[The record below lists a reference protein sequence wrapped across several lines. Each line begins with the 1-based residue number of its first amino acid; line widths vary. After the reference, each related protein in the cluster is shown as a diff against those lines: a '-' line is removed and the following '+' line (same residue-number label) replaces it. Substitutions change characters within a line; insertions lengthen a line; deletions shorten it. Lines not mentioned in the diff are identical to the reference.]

1 MSASRSLRGV
11 LWNLIQ
17 QSLKSPVKKRRG
29 GTLVASP
36 PLASR
41 GIPASLLKDFLVRHA
56 TDGEFRAVTAVQLLW
71 RPGGDPT
78 VRVDDQVSL
87 EVEFEGG
94 SQIPVPLTVWTPQG
108 SISWEKVSA
117 VHLPDGDG
125 GNAVAHFTAILD
137 MPDRK
142 WRYFHYFMPLISEK
156 PQLRRRWGVWIHFAN
171 ALFGRFRKQTPFS
184 PKQDLSEWF
193 DNLLASSL
201 LLGLSS
207 HGSVFIPLEKGRWVV
222 AEWTRQEVEREVYGT
237 GVYSRRRKK
246 IRLSD
251 TPDADTPDADTPDA
265 DTPDTDTPD
274 ASGFVEEVERIVSTD
289 GSNSFAE
296 LTASDS
302 FADTEQR
309 IALQQRLERMTE
321 QVTDLKPREKDALQ
335 ALADNDSD
343 YDVTAAKLDIT
354 KERLYSYIS
363 VIRKKLLPYRHFFN

>member
-1 MSASRSLRGV
+1 MSASLSLRGV
-11 LWNLIQ
+11 LWNLMH
-17 QSLKSPVKKRRG
+17 QSRKSPVKKRRG

-36 PLASR
+36 PLASG

-56 TDGEFRAVTAVQLLW
+56 TDGEFRAVTGVQLLW

-78 VRVDDQVSL
+78 VRLDDQVSL
-87 EVEFEGG
+87 EVEFDGG
-94 SQIPVPLTVWTPQG
+94 GQIPVPLTVWTPPG
-108 SISWEKVSA
+108 SISWEKVRA

-137 MPDRK
+137 LPDRK
-142 WRYFHYFMPLISEK
+142 WRYFHYFLPLISEE
-156 PQLRRRWGVWIHFAN
+156 PQLRRRWGIWIRFAN

-222 AEWTRQEVEREVYGT
+222 AEWTRQEVEQEVYGT

-251 TPDADTPDADTPDA
+251 TPDAN
-265 DTPDTDTPD
+265 
-274 ASGFVEEVERIVSTD
+274 GFVEEVERIVSAD
-289 GSNSFAE
+289 DSDSFADA
-296 LTASDS
+296 TASDS

-321 QVTDLKPREKDALQ
+321 QVTDLKPREKDVLQ
-335 ALADNDSD
+335 ALADNDCD
-343 YDVTAAKLDIT
+343 YDATVAKLDIT

-363 VIRKKLLPYRHFFN
+363 VIRKKLLPHRHYFN

>member
-17 QSLKSPVKKRRG
+17 QTLKSPDKKRRG

-36 PLASR
+36 PLASG
-41 GIPASLLKDFLVRHA
+41 GIPASLFRGFLVRHA

-78 VRVDDQVSL
+78 VRLDDQVSL

-94 SQIPVPLTVWTPQG
+94 GQIPVPLTVWTPSG
-108 SISWEKVSA
+108 SISWEKVRA

-142 WRYFHYFMPLISEK
+142 WRYFHYFLPLISEK
-156 PQLRRRWGVWIHFAN
+156 PQLRRPWSVGIRSITS
-171 ALFGRFRKQTPFS
+171 LFDRFRKQTSSLPEEEN
-184 PKQDLSEWF
+184 LSEWF
-193 DNLLASSL
+193 DGLIASSL
-201 LLGLSS
+201 LLGLSG
-207 HGSVFIPLEKGRWVV
+207 HDSVFIPLGKGPAVV
-222 AEWTRQEVEREVYGT
+222 GEWARQEVEREVYGT

-251 TPDADTPDADTPDA
+251 TPDAG
-265 DTPDTDTPD
+265 
-274 ASGFVEEVERIVSTD
+274 GFIDEVERIVSTD
-289 GSNSFAE
+289 DSNSFAD
-296 LTASDS
+296 ASASAS
-302 FADTEQR
+302 FADAEQR
-309 IALQQRLERMTE
+309 IDLQQRLERMME
-321 QVTDLKPREKDALQ
+321 QVTDLKPREKDVLQ
-335 ALADNDSD
+335 ALADNDYD

-363 VIRKKLLPYRHFFN
+363 GIRKKLLPYRHFFN

>member
-29 GTLVASP
+29 ATLVASP
-36 PLASR
+36 PLASG

-78 VRVDDQVSL
+78 VRLDDQVSL

-94 SQIPVPLTVWTPQG
+94 SQIPVPLTVWTPPG

-142 WRYFHYFMPLISEK
+142 WRYFHYFLPLISEK
-156 PQLRRRWGVWIHFAN
+156 PQLSRRWGVWIHFAN
-171 ALFGRFRKQTPFS
+171 ALFDRFRKQTPFS

-207 HGSVFIPLEKGRWVV
+207 HGSVFIPLERGRWVV

-237 GVYSRRRKK
+237 GVHSRRSKK
-246 IRLSD
+246 KFVSA
-251 TPDADTPDADTPDA
+251 TPDDDALD
-265 DTPDTDTPD
+265 
-274 ASGFVEEVERIVSTD
+274 EEEEQIVD
-289 GSNSFAE
+289 SFADA
-296 LTASDS
+296 TASDS

-309 IALQQRLERMTE
+309 IALQQHLERMAE
-321 QVTDLKPREKDALQ
+321 KVTDLKPHEKDVLQ
-335 ALADNDSD
+335 AFADNDCD

-354 KERLYSYIS
+354 KGRLYSYIS